1 MLVSYSWKYI
11 FLINGAIIISEYKR
25 KDNKN
30 KEMASFNH
38 DNIKSSHFPNI
49 IDHSKRF
56 KNFIEPP
63 RRRENK
69 WVLHNSFRCLKTRRS
84 SYSIDVRL
92 KIQTIFISK
101 DVRLKLTTTKK
112 KKNPKKQKQNTRN
125 PALSLWGKKNQLHKC
140 KSRLVQENVKKISNF

>member
-63 RRRENK
+63 RHRENK

-101 DVRLKLTTTKK
+101 DVRLKLTMTKK
-112 KKNPKKQKQNTRN
+112 KKKTPKNKNKTQKT
-125 PALSLWGKKNQLHKC
+125 LH
-140 KSRLVQENVKKISNF
+140 LAYGEKKINCTNVNPD